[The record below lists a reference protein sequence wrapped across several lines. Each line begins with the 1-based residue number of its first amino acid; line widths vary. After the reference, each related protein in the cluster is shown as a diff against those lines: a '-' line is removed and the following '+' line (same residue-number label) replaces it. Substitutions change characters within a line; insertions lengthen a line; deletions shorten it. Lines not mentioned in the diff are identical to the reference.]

1 MKYAALAALGLVSVN
16 AFLSDRISEEEM
28 MFMKYVTEWNK
39 SYGTKAEFEFR
50 LEQFKDTLKK
60 MAEHNENGSGSEVTL
75 NHFADWTHEEYK
87 RLLGYQGPQMNQ
99 QTNEKPENVTAD
111 TVNWVTKGA
120 VTNVKNQGSC
130 GSCWAFSTTGSVEG
144 AMFLSTGKL
153 QSFSEQQLVDCSK
166 SNSGC
171 NGGWMDTAFQYI
183 ETNPLMLESDYP
195 YTARDGT
202 CKYQKAKGVGK
213 VKSYKDVSPDGT
225 GASLKAAL
233 QKGPVS
239 VAVEADQTAF
249 QFYHTGVVTK
259 GCGSQLDHGVLAVG
273 YGNLNGQDYF
283 LVKNSWGPS
292 WGDKGYIRIAPDQC
306 GITHAASYPLN

>member
-16 AFLSDRISEEEM
+16 AFLSDRISEEEL

-50 LEQFKDTLKK
+50 LEQFKNTLKK
-60 MAEHNENGSGSEVTL
+60 MAEHNENASGSEVTL

-87 RLLGYQGPQMNQ
+87 KLLGYTGPQRNQ
-99 QTNEKPENVTAD
+99 QTNEKPEVTAD
-111 TVNWVTKGA
+111 EVNWVTKGA

-144 AMFLSTGKL
+144 AMFLSTGTL
-153 QSFSEQQLVDCSK
+153 QSYSEQQLVDCSK
-166 SNSGC
+166 SNAGC

-183 ETNPLMLESDYP
+183 EINPLMLEADYP

-202 CKYQKAKGVGK
+202 CKYNRTKGVGK
-213 VKSYKDVSPDGT
+213 VKSYKDVSPDAT
-225 GASLKAAL
+225 GAGLKSAL
-233 QKGPVS
+233 QRGPVS

-259 GCGSQLDHGVLAVG
+259 GCGTQLDHGVLAVG
-273 YGNLNGQDYF
+273 YGTLDGQEYF

-306 GITHAASYPLN
+306 GITHAASYPMN